1 MANLH
6 RILGRGAI
14 RWRIVDPWPGP
25 VTQGLLSMEGGIAE
39 QLVERVFLLKQERW
53 REEGHY
59 KENKEFIL
67 NLSGIFT
74 I

>member
-1 MANLH
+1 MVA
-6 RILGRGAI
+6 A
-14 RWRIVDPWPGP
+14 D
-25 VTQGLLSMEGGIAE
+25 GLEGGIAE